1 MKQDCKKLWT
11 IYLIMFKIGAL
22 TFGGGWSII
31 TQVQEEFVEK
41 RKWMGEEQIMDYM
54 SLARTFPGIMV
65 VNFSILSGYAM
76 GGFSG
81 AVAAAFGLVSPAILV
96 IALVALFYDSIKN
109 NPFVVRILNGIRSA
123 VIPIILL
130 AAWKLK
136 SRAVTLKLQWLLAAA
151 ALLICAFTQ
160 VPKTIVI
167 VLGAFIGFVIQRKG
181 GGDNS
186 LS

>member
-1 MKQDCKKLWT
+1 MNQNAKKIWT
-11 IYLIMFKIGAL
+11 IYLLMFKIGAL

-31 TQVQEEFVEK
+31 TQVQEEFAEK
-41 RKWMGEEQIMDYM
+41 RGWLNEEQIMDDM

-65 VNFSILSGYAM
+65 VNFSILTGYAM
-76 GGFSG
+76 DGFCG

-96 IALVALFYDSIKN
+96 IALVVLCYDSIKN
-109 NPFVVRILNGIRSA
+109 NPYVIRILNGIRSA

-136 SRAVTLKLQWLLAAA
+136 SRAITIKLQWGLAAA
-151 ALLICAFTQ
+151 ALLVCAFTQ
-160 VPKTIVI
+160 VPKTVII
-167 VLGAFIGFVIQRKG
+167 VLGALVGFVIQWKG
-181 GGDNS
+181 GDGNS

>member
-1 MKQDCKKLWT
+1 MKQHQKKLWT
-11 IYLIMFKIGAL
+11 IYLVMFKTGAL

-41 RKWMGEEQIMDYM
+41 RNWMGEEQIMDYM

-76 GGFSG
+76 DGFRG
-81 AVAAAFGLVSPAILV
+81 AVAAAFGLVSPAVLV
-96 IALVALFYDSIKN
+96 IALVALFYDSIKS
-109 NPFVVRILNGIRSA
+109 NPYVIRILNGIRSA

-136 SRAVTLKLQWLLAAA
+136 SRAVTFRLQRGLAAA
-151 ALLICAFTQ
+151 ALLVCAFSH
-160 VPKTIVI
+160 VPKTVVI
-167 VLGAFIGFVIQRKG
+167 VLGALIGFVIQKKG
-181 GGDNS
+181 GGSHS